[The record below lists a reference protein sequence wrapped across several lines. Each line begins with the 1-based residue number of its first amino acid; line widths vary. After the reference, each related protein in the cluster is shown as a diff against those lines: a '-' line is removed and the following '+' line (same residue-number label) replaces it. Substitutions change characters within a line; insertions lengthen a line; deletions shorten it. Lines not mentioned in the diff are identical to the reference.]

1 MQPLGL
7 YRPGSSVLHRA
18 GAGVKLI
25 SLFVLALAASVPP
38 PSIWLLGGLSVLVV
52 TLYLLA
58 GLGFRELARQIL
70 MIRWLILLV
79 TVTGLLFL
87 PLDVALANVT
97 RMTLVIVLAG
107 LVTLT
112 TRTSALL
119 DAFEV
124 ALSPL
129 RFAGIN
135 PQRIS
140 LVLALSIRTVPV
152 IAGFAQ
158 QLRDAQRSRGGRVS
172 IRAFVVP
179 LLVLSLRHSD
189 DLADALIAR
198 GAD

>member
-1 MQPLGL
+1 MQALGL

-18 GAGVKLI
+18 SAGHKLI
-25 SLFVLALAASVPP
+25 ALFVLALAASVPP
-38 PSIWLLGGLSVLVV
+38 PSVLLLGSLSAVV
-52 TLYLLA
+52 IALYLVA
-58 GLGFRELARQIL
+58 GLGLGELGRQVVG
-70 MIRWLILLV
+70 IRWLVLLV

-87 PLDVALANVT
+87 PLEVALANVT
-97 RMTLVIVLAG
+97 RMVLVIVLAG

-129 RFAGIN
+129 RRLGVN
-135 PQRIS
+135 PQRVS

-152 IAGFAQ
+152 IAGFAG
-158 QLRDAQRSRGGRVS
+158 QLRDAQRSRGGRTS
-172 IRAFVVP
+172 IPAFVVP

-189 DLADALIAR
+189 DLADALVAR

>member
-1 MQPLGL
+1 MQALGM
-7 YRPGSSVLHRA
+7 YRPGSSVLHRLGA
-18 GAGVKLI
+18 GAKLI
-25 SLFVLALAASVPP
+25 GLFVLALAASVPP
-38 PSIWLLGGLSVLVV
+38 PSVWLLGSLSVLVIG
-52 TLYLLA
+52 LYFLA
-58 GLGFRELARQIL
+58 GLGFRELARQVL
-70 MIRWLILLV
+70 MIRWLILLI
-79 TVTGLLFL
+79 TVTGLIFL
-87 PLDVALANVT
+87 PLETV
-97 RMTLVIVLAG
+97 LVIVLAG

-124 ALSPL
+124 ALSPV
-129 RFAGIN
+129 RRIGID
-135 PQRIS
+135 PQRVS

-158 QLRDAQRSRGGRVS
+158 QLRDAQLSRGGRMS

-189 DLADALIAR
+189 DLADALVAR

>member
-1 MQPLGL
+1 MQALGV
-7 YRPGSSVLHRA
+7 YRPGASVIHRLS
-18 GAGVKLI
+18 AGVKLI
-25 SLFVLALAASVPP
+25 ALFVLALAASVPP
-38 PSIWLLGGLSVLVV
+38 PSAWLLGSLTAIVIA
-52 TLYLLA
+52 LYLVA
-58 GLGFRELARQIL
+58 GLGFRELWRQVL

-79 TVTGLLFL
+79 AITGLLFL
-87 PLDVALANVT
+87 PLDVALANAT
-97 RMTLVIVLAG
+97 RMVLVIVLAG

-119 DAFEV
+119 EAFEV
-124 ALSPL
+124 AFSPL
-129 RFAGIN
+129 RVFGVN

-152 IAGFAQ
+152 IAGFGQ
-158 QLRDAQRSRGGRVS
+158 QLRDAQRSRGGRLS

-189 DLADALIAR
+189 DLADALVAR

>member
-1 MQPLGL
+1 MQTLGL
-7 YRPGSSVLHRA
+7 YRPGSSVLHRLGA
-18 GAGVKLI
+18 GAKLI
-25 SLFVLALAASVPP
+25 ALFVLALAASVPP
-38 PSIWLLGGLSVLVV
+38 PSVWLLGSLSVVV
-52 TLYLLA
+52 IALYLIA
-58 GLGFRELARQIL
+58 GLGLRELGRQVV

-79 TVTGLLFL
+79 TITGLLFL
-87 PLDVALANVT
+87 PLDTALANVT
-97 RMTLVIVLAG
+97 RMVLVIVLAG

-112 TRTSALL
+112 TRTSAIL

-129 RFAGIN
+129 RRIGVN

-189 DLADALIAR
+189 DLADALVAR

>member
-1 MQPLGL
+1 MQALGL
-7 YRPGSSVLHRA
+7 YRPGSSVLHRLGA
-18 GAGVKLI
+18 GAKLI
-25 SLFVLALAASVPP
+25 GLFVLALAASVPP
-38 PSIWLLGGLSVLVV
+38 PSVWLLGSLSVMVIG
-52 TLYLLA
+52 LYLLA
-58 GLGFRELARQIL
+58 GLGFRELARQVL
-70 MIRWLILLV
+70 MIRWLILLI
-79 TVTGLLFL
+79 TVTGLIFL
-87 PLDVALANVT
+87 PLETALANVT
-97 RMTLVIVLAG
+97 RMVLVIVLAG

-124 ALSPL
+124 ALSPV
-129 RFAGIN
+129 RRIGID
-135 PQRIS
+135 PQRVS

-158 QLRDAQRSRGGRVS
+158 QLRDAQLSRGGRMS

-189 DLADALIAR
+189 DLADALVAR

>member
-1 MQPLGL
+1 
-7 YRPGSSVLHRA
+7 
-18 GAGVKLI
+18 
-25 SLFVLALAASVPP
+25 
-38 PSIWLLGGLSVLVV
+38 
-52 TLYLLA
+52 
-58 GLGFRELARQIL
+58 
-70 MIRWLILLV
+70 MIRWLILLL

-87 PLDVALANVT
+87 PVESALANIT
-97 RMTLVIVLAG
+97 RMVLVIVLAG

-112 TRTSALL
+112 TRTSDLL

-129 RFAGIN
+129 RFLGIN
-135 PQRIS
+135 PERIS

-158 QLRDAQRSRGGRVS
+158 QLRDAQRSRGGRMR

-189 DLADALIAR
+189 DLADALVAR

>member
-1 MQPLGL
+1 MQALGL

-18 GAGVKLI
+18 RAGHKLI
-25 SLFVLALAASVPP
+25 ALFVLALAASVPP
-38 PSIWLLGGLSVLVV
+38 PSIVLLGSLSVVV
-52 TLYLLA
+52 IALYLLA
-58 GLGFRELARQIL
+58 GLGLAELGRQVV
-70 MIRWLILLV
+70 MVRWLILLV

-87 PLDVALANVT
+87 PLEVALANVT
-97 RMTLVIVLAG
+97 RMVLVIVLAG

-129 RFAGIN
+129 RRLGVN
-135 PQRIS
+135 PQRVS

-158 QLRDAQRSRGGRVS
+158 QLRDAQRSRGGRMS

-189 DLADALIAR
+189 DLADALVAR